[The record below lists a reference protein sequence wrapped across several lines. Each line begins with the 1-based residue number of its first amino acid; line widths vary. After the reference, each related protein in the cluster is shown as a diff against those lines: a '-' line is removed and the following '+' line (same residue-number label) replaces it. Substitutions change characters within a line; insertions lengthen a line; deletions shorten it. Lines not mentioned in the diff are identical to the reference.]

1 MLIWNFK
8 LSLRHRMDAD
18 GSQTCKPFLISNR
31 LW

>member
-1 MLIWNFK
+1 
-8 LSLRHRMDAD
+8 MDAD